1 MIGWF
6 FRYFIVLTISTHIA
20 NCCNGVYLVTIYN
33 RSFSRVKK
41 INRQEFKFNSIAL
54 GFWNTFRIHSDAH
67 SSNKL
72 SYTYLMYT
80 AKTRTV
86 FVWKIRSGFYYLTTY
101 TYILS
106 RCFNKWFYD
115 ISAIKAIKIKLLF
128 FLFFY
133 LPNAHWTFLNVK
145 PLHSIWC
152 DASRS
157 GKTWCTLMW

>member
-1 MIGWF
+1 M
-6 FRYFIVLTISTHIA
+6 RTAATEYL
-20 NCCNGVYLVTIYN
+20 YLVTIYN

-101 TYILS
+101 ILS
-106 RCFNKWFYD
+106 GCFNKWFYD
-115 ISAIKAIKIKLLF
+115 ISAIEAIKIKLLF
-128 FLFFY
+128 FPFF
-133 LPNAHWTFLNVK
+133 LLTK
-145 PLHSIWC
+145 
-152 DASRS
+152 
-157 GKTWCTLMW
+157 CTLDIFKRKAVAFHLMWR